1 MFEDAVLYL
10 LEAEMVAVEPL
21 LRAVQVEVVGGAVLP
36 GQFGHQLQVV
46 QLHGVFGYGRIH
58 PFQLA
63 QLLEEELFGL
73 ILPLLLFGFL
83 AQFVDVLVG
92 RVSAQLV
99 LDRAHLLLQ
108 EVVALL
114 LVDIL
119 LHLGLDLVLE
129 FDQLLLADQDFEQ
142 AACARQ
148 QARGL
153 QQPLAVGVGQ
163 VDVRADEVD
172 DAALAVDVLDREGGL
187 LGHVRRDVDDPEGH
201 VLDRIHQRVE
211 LDVAAF
217 GHAVFQ
223 RGDARFEI
231 GFRGEVLLDLD
242 LLEAVQ
248 DHRQVAVGHLEDL
261 EDTRGGADTV
271 QVVRAGLL
279 HFGLLLQYGAHQA
292 AGGFHVAD
300 QLHRALAPHG
310 DRRDRAGEQ
319 HRAAKG
325 QDRQRVGDFRVFGL
339 LLVLV
344 RDDRNHVVLTFEH
357 VRNAGKILFVILF
370 LTHCFPP

>member
-1 MFEDAVLYL
+1 M
-10 LEAEMVAVEPL
+10 P
-21 LRAVQVEVVGGAVLP
+21 
-36 GQFGHQLQVV
+36 
-46 QLHGVFGYGRIH
+46 
-58 PFQLA
+58 
-63 QLLEEELFGL
+63 
-73 ILPLLLFGFL
+73 
-83 AQFVDVLVG
+83 
-92 RVSAQLV
+92 SSS
-99 LDRAHLLLQ
+99 
-108 EVVALL
+108 
-114 LVDIL
+114 
-119 LHLGLDLVLE
+119 
-129 FDQLLLADQDFEQ
+129 
-142 AACARQ
+142 ACARQ

-279 HFGLLLQYGAHQA
+279 HFGLLL
-292 AGGFHVAD
+292 
-300 QLHRALAPHG
+300 
-310 DRRDRAGEQ
+310 
-319 HRAAKG
+319 
-325 QDRQRVGDFRVFGL
+325 
-339 LLVLV
+339 
-344 RDDRNHVVLTFEH
+344 
-357 VRNAGKILFVILF
+357 
-370 LTHCFPP
+370 